1 MGGLLLFVLVAAA
14 GLLAGYLRQGSLEG
28 LKETHVQG
36 RTLAL
41 ACLAVQAVV
50 GAPLLRTIGLP
61 RTLGAVLLIAA
72 LVILVGVARANG
84 RLPGVPLIALG
95 LLLNLLVTLANL
107 GVPVS
112 EATLRRG
119 NVAVEQPLPQ
129 RPDAKHVLERPA
141 ARIAVLG
148 DRFAVPPLLTVTSIG
163 EVTELAGLFLL
174 IQHMMLMGAVPG
186 RRNGTGTE
194 HDAHQA
200 RTIPWST
207 WAD

>member
-1 MGGLLLFVLVAAA
+1 MGALPLFVLVAAA
-14 GLLAGYLRQGSLEG
+14 GMAAGYLRHGSLEG
-28 LKETHVQG
+28 IGETRVRG

-41 ACLAVQAVV
+41 ACLAVQAVI
-50 GAPLLRTIGLP
+50 GAPLLRSIGLP
-61 RTLGAVLLIAA
+61 RALGAVLLIAA
-72 LVILVGVARANG
+72 LVVLLGVARANG

-95 LLLNLLVTLANL
+95 LLLNLVVTLANL

-119 NVAVEQPLPQ
+119 NVPVERPVPQ
-129 RPDAKHVLERPA
+129 RPDLKHVLEGPGTRLEA
-141 ARIAVLG
+141 LG
-148 DRFAVPPLLTVTSIG
+148 DRFAVPPLWTVSSVG
-163 EVTELAGLFLL
+163 EVTQLAGLFLL

-186 RRNGTGTE
+186 RRGSTGN
-194 HDAHQA
+194 DAEA